1 MLKPRLIGGIVV
13 RNGWAVQSIGFR
25 RYLPLGDPAILAEYL
40 NRWGIDE
47 ILLLDITA
55 RQHGKGPDLELVRS
69 VARQC
74 FVPLTVGGGV
84 RDVEDVRAVIGA
96 GGDKIAIN
104 SAALS
109 DPALLRRVAD
119 RFGEQCVVASIDVA
133 GDAERGYCLH
143 GVEDTAADAFAQ
155 AARYVAEG
163 AGELLVTSVERDGSK
178 GGYDTE
184 LLRRMAAKISV
195 PLIAMGG
202 VGHPS
207 HFAEALAI
215 AGVTGVAAANFFAY
229 TEHSALTARGFLR
242 RQGLALRADTYADY
256 AAHPFAAD
264 GRLAKQPDRDLQR
277 LVYEF
282 YPEERI

>member
-13 RNGWAVQSIGFR
+13 RSGWAVQSIGFR
-25 RYLPLGDPAILAEYL
+25 RYLPLGDPAILAENL

-47 ILLLDITA
+47 ILLLDIAA
-55 RQHGKGPDLELVRS
+55 RQHGRGPNLELVRR

-74 FVPLTVGGGV
+74 FVPLTVGGGI

-104 SAALS
+104 TAALA

-133 GDAERGYCLH
+133 GNADSGYRLH
-143 GVEDTAADAFAQ
+143 GGAAASDVFAQ
-155 AARYVAEG
+155 MDRYLAEG
-163 AGELLVTSVERDGSK
+163 AGELLITSVERDGSK
-178 GGYDTE
+178 RGYDLE
-184 LLRRMAAKISV
+184 LLRHAAGRIPI

-202 VGHPS
+202 VGHPK

-215 AGVTGVAAANFFAY
+215 PGVTGAAAANFFAY

-242 RQGLALRADTYADY
+242 QQGSVLRADTYADY
-256 AAHPFAAD
+256 TTHSFAGD